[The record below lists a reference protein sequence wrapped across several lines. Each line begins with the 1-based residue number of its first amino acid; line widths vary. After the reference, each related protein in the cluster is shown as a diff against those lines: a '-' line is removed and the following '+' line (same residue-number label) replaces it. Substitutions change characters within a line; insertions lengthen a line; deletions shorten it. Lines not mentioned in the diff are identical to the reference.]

1 MVTRVQLDASHVS
14 RGVTVRREKVLSYIR
29 NSNRLLRYALLEH
42 FSTLLEHFSTLS
54 EYWLSTLRFTVH
66 GSLS

>member
-14 RGVTVRREKVLSYIR
+14 RGVTVRREKVLRYIR
-29 NSNRLLRYALLEH
+29 NSKRLLRYA
-42 FSTLLEHFSTLS
+42 LLEHFSTLS
-54 EYWLSTLRFTVH
+54 EYWLSTLRFTAH